1 MKEAF
6 FVGEKVYLR
15 PLNELDAEG
24 NYPCW
29 FNDPEVCKYNRHA
42 RFPNTKE
49 KTLEYIKSIKDS
61 LTELVLAIVDK
72 KDNKH
77 VGNVSLSRINY
88 IDSNAELSI
97 IIGEKDYWKGGR
109 GKESCGFMIN
119 YGFNTLNLHRI
130 YSGTHEDNSGFRKLA
145 ESLGMKEE
153 GRFTEDLFK
162 NGKYSNTIWYYILNA
177 DNK

>member
-24 NYPCW
+24 NYPYW
-29 FNDPEVCKYNRHA
+29 FNDSEVCRYNRHA

-49 KTLEYIKSIKDS
+49 KTLEYIKSVKDS

-77 VGNVSLSRINY
+77 IGNVSLSRINY

-97 IIGEKDYWKGGR
+97 IIGEKDYWGKGI
-109 GKESCGFMIN
+109 GKEAWEMVMD
-119 YGFNTLNLHRI
+119 YGFKTLNLHRL
-130 YSGTHEDNSGFRKLA
+130 YCGTHAENIGMQKIALA
-145 ESLGMKEE
+145 CGMKEE
-153 GRFTEDLFK
+153 GKLIDAVFK
-162 NGKYSNTIWYYILNA
+162 NGKYADIILYGAIN
-177 DNK
+177 NYS